1 MPNWYIETF
10 SDELVAI
17 DTAIRTFIQAQDKKA
32 PIFWQQIYEHF
43 DYTYPDALQ
52 DPDAFAAG
60 KRIRPLMMALVARSL
75 SGSYEQVMPVAV
87 ALELVHNFTLIHDD
101 IMDGDEMRR
110 GRPTLW
116 TRYGTAQA
124 IDSGDGL
131 FTLGV
136 LSSLQAGLPNVPAQ
150 RVLDATQ
157 YLLQACLDT
166 VEGQALD
173 ISFEDRLDITPDEYL
188 TMIRLKTGRF
198 IETATHIGAL
208 LSTDDTAVVTNYTEF
223 GKNLGL
229 AFQMQDD
236 YLGIWGDPDV
246 IGKSATGDIENK
258 KKSYPITYAFT
269 HADEPQQK
277 RLQAIYTQDTLD
289 IDDVAVVLGVLDELD
304 VRAKTEAI
312 AETYY
317 TNAMTAL
324 DALALDNADYENL
337 KKLAQFIVKRTY

>member
-1 MPNWYIETF
+1 MANWYIETF

-17 DTAIRTFIQAQDKKA
+17 DTAIRTFIQSHDKKA
-32 PIFWQQIYEHF
+32 EIFWQQIYEHF
-43 DYTYPDALQ
+43 DYIYPDALQ
-52 DPDAFAAG
+52 EPKPFNAG
-60 KRIRPLMMALVARSL
+60 KRVRPLMMMLVARSL
-75 SGSYEQVMPVAV
+75 AGRYEQILPAGV
-87 ALELVHNFTLIHDD
+87 ALELIHNFTLIHDD
-101 IMDGDEMRR
+101 IMDGDDTRR

-116 TRYGTAQA
+116 TRYGVAQA

-131 FTLGV
+131 FALGII
-136 LSSLQAGLPNVPAQ
+136 SSLQAGLPDVSAE
-150 RVLDATQ
+150 RVLAASR
-157 YLLQACLDT
+157 YLIQACLDT

-208 LSTDDTAVVTNYTEF
+208 LSTDDAAVVANYTEF
-223 GKNLGL
+223 GKYLGL

-236 YLGIWGDPDV
+236 YLGIWGDPEV
-246 IGKSATGDIENK
+246 IGKSSTGDIENK

-277 RLQAIYTQDTLD
+277 RLHAIYTKDELDT
-289 IDDVAVVLGVLDELD
+289 DDVSVVLGVLDELD

-312 AETYY
+312 VEQYY
-317 TNAMTAL
+317 TNAMSAL
-324 DALALDNADYENL
+324 DALGLDNADYDNL
-337 KKLAQFIVKRTY
+337 RKLAQFIVQRSY